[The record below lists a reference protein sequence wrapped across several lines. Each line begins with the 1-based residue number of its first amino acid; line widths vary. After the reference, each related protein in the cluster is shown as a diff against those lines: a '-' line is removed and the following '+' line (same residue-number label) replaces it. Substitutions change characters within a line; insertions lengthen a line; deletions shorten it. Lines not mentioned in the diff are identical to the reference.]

1 MELSLV
7 EPTASD
13 LEMTQAKESKKT
25 LCKHAPSFVPNI
37 EGKFIFIFGRWHLS
51 ILDWQSLSF
60 IFHLVNKKS
69 KK

>member
-13 LEMTQAKESKKT
+13 LEMTQAKENKKT
-25 LCKHAPSFVPNI
+25 LCKHAPIFVPI
-37 EGKFIFIFGRWHLS
+37 IDGKFIFIFERWQLT

-60 IFHLVNKKS
+60 SFTLWTRI
-69 KK
+69 